1 MEQHVFG
8 SMKEY
13 MGTSM
18 RRMAIVLAGVA
29 ALCALISF
37 TMKGDARLGAMIFCG
52 IFFIIIL
59 AVCLGMKLKLK
70 LLLGRFEKAG
80 ELEALVREFEKSV
93 PAAGDTIRMGENYC
107 FGKGCSDAV
116 AYRDIIKVVHYCR
129 ITNGVVSERSLCY
142 DTKDRMNQRLCSL
155 PRLVGYESVVSE
167 ICAELLSRNPGI
179 KIG

>member
-1 MEQHVFG
+1 MEQHVFE

-29 ALCALISF
+29 ALCALMSF

-52 IFFIIIL
+52 IFFVMIL

-80 ELEALVREFEKSV
+80 ELEALVREFEKS
-93 PAAGDTIRMGENYC
+93 ASIAGDTIRMGENYC

-116 AYRDIIKVVHYCR
+116 AYRDITKVVHYCR
-129 ITNGVVSERSLCY
+129 ITNGAVSDRSLRY
-142 DTKDRMNQRLCSL
+142 DTKDKENQVLCGL
-155 PRLVGYESVVSE
+155 PRLRGYEAAVSE
-167 ICAELLSRNPGI
+167 ICAALLAHNPGI